1 MSNRNTDGLQDL
13 GLWRTFLAA
22 YRAGSVSGAARMLGL
37 AQSSVT
43 AQLQSL
49 EATLGEPLFARHARG
64 IRPTARAD
72 DLAARLAG
80 PLDAVAI
87 AIGADPSR
95 PVEIAPVRLGGAA
108 EFLATVVM
116 PALAPAVAGGLRL
129 TVTAGLAD
137 DLLER
142 LGAGSL
148 DVVLS
153 AVRPRG
159 RRLPAVPLFD
169 EEFVLVASP
178 SLGIPAAADLRAEAL
193 ASHPLLAY
201 AQDVPILRRYWR
213 HVFGARLEREPSLV
227 VPDLRGLAA
236 AAVAGAGVTVLPSYL
251 IADERADGRLIV
263 LRETED
269 PPINT
274 VYLVRRPGAVGEA
287 VTAVERML
295 RDAARSL

>member
-1 MSNRNTDGLQDL
+1 MQDL

-22 YRAGSVSGAARMLGL
+22 YRSGSVSGAARVLGL

-43 AQLQSL
+43 TQLQAL

-64 IRPTARAD
+64 IRPTPRAD

-80 PLDAVAI
+80 PLDALAI
-87 AIGADPSR
+87 AIGEDPAR
-95 PVEIAPVRLGGAA
+95 PVDLAPVRLGGAA
-108 EFLATVVM
+108 EFLAAVVM
-116 PALAPAVAGGLRL
+116 PALAPAVAGGLRV
-129 TVTAGLAD
+129 TVTSGLAD

-148 DVVLS
+148 DLVLS

-159 RRLPAVPLFD
+159 RRLPAIPLFD
-169 EEFVLVASP
+169 EEFALVASP
-178 SLGIPAAADLRAEAL
+178 SLGIRGARDLQAAALDSHAL
-193 ASHPLLAY
+193 LSY

-213 HVFGARLEREPSLV
+213 HVFGARLEREPALV
-227 VPDLRGLAA
+227 VPDLRALAA
-236 AAVAGAGVTVLPSYL
+236 AATAGAGATVLPTYL
-251 IADERADGRLIV
+251 IADELADGRLIV

-274 VYLVRRPGAVGEA
+274 VYLVRRPGAVGDEFT
-287 VTAVERML
+287 VLERTL
-295 RDAARSL
+295 RDAARAH